1 MPDPTIE
8 APSGSPRN
16 PHPATPEG
24 ATPPAEQSPPP
35 PPANPPGTEDF
46 GDDLEKWQHYAR
58 EHEKKWRRVDPQR
71 VAQLEAD
78 AAELQKIRDAAKT
91 QAEKDA
97 EARAAAEQ
105 RATQAETDL
114 ARLRVATS
122 KGLPAE
128 LAARLVGSTEDEM
141 AEDADRLLAVMKPT
155 TPPAPAGGADQ
166 GPQGQPVKPADLD
179 EQIRAAQAAGDH
191 RLLIELNGRKLAA
204 IHAASPT

>member
-1 MPDPTIE
+1 MPDPTPGADPTP
-8 APSGSPRN
+8 APEPD
-16 PHPATPEG
+16 PTPAPEP
-24 ATPPAEQSPPP
+24 APAE
-35 PPANPPGTEDF
+35 
-46 GDDLEKWQHYAR
+46 DLAAEVEKWKHFAR
-58 EHEKKWRRVDPQR
+58 QHEKAAK
-71 VAQLEAD
+71 ANAD
-78 AAELQKIRDAAKT
+78 AAAKLQAIEDAAKS

-105 RATQAETDL
+105 KAADL
-114 ARLRVATS
+114 EAQVLRLKVAAA
-122 KGLPAE
+122 KKLPPE
-128 LAARLVGSTEDEM
+128 LADRLIGSTEDEM
-141 AEDADRLLAVMKPT
+141 NEDADRLLAVMKPT